1 MQSNN
6 YWSSSE
12 NNANN
17 AWNFNADNGN
27 WNNDNKDN
35 DNLVRACLA
44 YWVITCMR
52 SDKPRVRLFLLF
64 YLPPTPTTA
73 RLVACK
79 ARMAQSEDLPIFKA
93 SYDLLEQLTD
103 LAKDLPKFFRYSI
116 GQRMVDLC
124 LDLLGNIYRA
134 NMKRDKAEPLT
145 DLLIDY
151 RQLLLLLRVCYRQK
165 ALSTGRYAELVKLLD
180 SIGRQATGWRQKYAD
195 NE

>member
-1 MQSNN
+1 
-6 YWSSSE
+6 
-12 NNANN
+12 
-17 AWNFNADNGN
+17 
-27 WNNDNKDN
+27 
-35 DNLVRACLA
+35 
-44 YWVITCMR
+44 
-52 SDKPRVRLFLLF
+52 
-64 YLPPTPTTA
+64 
-73 RLVACK
+73 
-79 ARMAQSEDLPIFKA
+79 MAQSEDLPIFKA

-124 LDLLGNIYRA
+124 LDMLGNIYRA

-145 DLLIDY
+145 DLLICY

>member
-1 MQSNN
+1 MQSDN
-6 YWSSSE
+6 YWSSTE
-12 NNANN
+12 NDSNN
-17 AWNFNADNGN
+17 AWNYNFDNGN

-35 DNLVRACLA
+35 DNIRVRACLA
-44 YWVITCMR
+44 YWVITYMR
-52 SDKPRVRLFLLF
+52 SDKPPIAALPFF
-64 YLPPTPTTA
+64 IYPPTLKT
-73 RLVACK
+73 
-79 ARMAQSEDLPIFKA
+79 MAQSEDLPIFKA

-145 DLLIDY
+145 DLLICY
-151 RQLLLLLRVCYRQK
+151 RQLLLLLRVCYKQK

-180 SIGRQATGWRQKYAD
+180 SIGRQATGWRQKFAGH
-195 NE
+195 E